1 MAGLKIGN
9 GLDLAGQRITNQG
22 DPTSAQDSATKAY
35 VDNLVN
41 GLSWGKAVRG
51 VATTN
56 TSVTVAPSTIDGLTG
71 ASGDRFLLTAQ
82 TAPAENGPWVY
93 ASSGA
98 ALTRPADYTNAAVIP
113 AKSARTYAVTE
124 GTWADKAYTL
134 QTDTAITIGTTST
147 AWVLVTSGLTYVA
160 GAGLTLTGS
169 TFDVVAADGSITVA
183 ADSIT
188 VGNVPVTKGG
198 TGGTTAATARSGI
211 GAVGKY
217 AATVTTVAATPLTI
231 NHALGTQDITV
242 SLFDAASAGSLF
254 FTDVVQ
260 VDSNNFTITTAAA
273 MTNLRVVVTG

>member
-1 MAGLKIGN
+1 MKVWN
-9 GLDLAGQRITNQG
+9 GLDLNNQKIINQA
-22 DPTSAQDSATKAY
+22 DPTAAQDSATKNY

-51 VATTN
+51 ATATN
-56 TSVTVAPSTIDGLTG
+56 ISVTSAPSTIDGLTG
-71 ASGDRFLLTAQ
+71 ASGDRFLLTGQ

-93 ASSGA
+93 ASSSS
-98 ALTRPADYTNAAVIP
+98 ALTRPADFTGSIA

-124 GTWADKAYTL
+124 GTSADKAFTL
-134 QTDTAITIGTTST
+134 QTDSAITVGTTST

-188 VGNVPVTKGG
+188 VGNVSVAKGG

-217 AATVTTVAATPLTI
+217 AANITTVANTPLTV
-231 NHALGTQDITV
+231 NHALGT
-242 SLFDAASAGSLF
+242 
-254 FTDVVQ
+254 TDVTVTVYDNQSGTGNMAIVDVIQ
-260 VDSNNFTITTAAA
+260 VDSNNVTVTTA
-273 MTNLRVVVTG
+273 TILTGRVVVTG